1 MAVSPNDPTC
11 GFHQKEVVDFLNE
24 QIIQN
29 GVSPCFYVMHVSK
42 SWGDME
48 MKLRDILKNP
58 GISGG
63 IKEACAWTIL
73 ALAVRF
79 AERQKREDAEKIK
92 ELQNQ
97 LEEQKLLTG
106 ALLGTVSRL
115 RERQEKEKEKARSPW
130 QQSLKVLSRVPEER
144 NLLRRE
150 RRVGT
155 QARKQARTEGE
166 NQKGTSRTLSHPHSP
181 SSQSKSGESR
191 KGSGRRI
198 SAAPGT
204 SAREGEAEKDKEVS
218 QPWNDK
224 EVTILSPSQVSGA
237 RAKVGKLPAVDLS
250 QSSCSSLATLSPP
263 GATAAAAACSSEKDS
278 ERKYRGKH
286 HPTRNFLSERFTGF
300 SGLSYRERLGIRR
313 RIGDWDCA
321 QCHLMNF
328 SWRNICFKCKSSRHT
343 KEGRGSVPIRALTEF

>member
-1 MAVSPNDPTC
+1 MAVNINDPAC
-11 GFHQKEVVDFLNE
+11 GFHQKEVVDFLND
-24 QIIQN
+24 QIIKN
-29 GVSPCFYVMHVSK
+29 GISPCFYVIHMSK
-42 SWGDME
+42 SWGDLE
-48 MKLRDILKNP
+48 MKLRDILNNP
-58 GISGG
+58 GVSGS

-92 ELQNQ
+92 ELQDQ

-115 RERQEKEKEKARSPW
+115 REKQEKEKEKARSPR
-130 QQSLKVLSRVPEER
+130 QRSLEVLRGVLEER

-150 RRVGT
+150 HRVGT

-166 NQKGTSRTLSHPHSP
+166 NQKGTSRTLSRPHSP

-191 KGSGRRI
+191 RGSGRKF

-204 SAREGEAEKDKEVS
+204 SAREGEAKDKEVS

-224 EVTILSPSQVSGA
+224 EVTILSRSQVSGA
-237 RAKVGKLPAVDLS
+237 RAKAGKLPAVDLS
-250 QSSCSSLATLSPP
+250 QSSCSSPATLSPP
-263 GATAAAAACSSEKDS
+263 GAAAEACSVKDS

-286 HPTRNFLSERFTGF
+286 HPTRNFLPERFEPYPGSPYSARF
-300 SGLSYRERLGIRR
+300 SIRR
-313 RIGDWDCA
+313 RTGDWDCA

-328 SWRNICFKCKSSRHT
+328 SWRNICFKCKNSRHT
-343 KEGRGSVPIRALTEF
+343 K

>member
-1 MAVSPNDPTC
+1 MAINLNDPAC
-11 GFHQKEVVDFLNE
+11 GFHQKEVADFLNE

-29 GVSPCFYVMHVSK
+29 GVSPCFYVMHMSK

-48 MKLRDILKNP
+48 MKLRDILNNP

-63 IKEACAWTIL
+63 MKEACAWTIL

-92 ELQNQ
+92 QLQDQ

-115 RERQEKEKEKARSPW
+115 RKKQEKEKEKARSHR
-130 QQSLKVLSRVPEER
+130 QQSLKVLRGVPEER

-150 RRVGT
+150 HRVRI

-166 NQKGTSRTLSHPHSP
+166 NRKGTSRTLSRPHSP
-181 SSQSKSGESR
+181 SSQYKSGELR
-191 KGSGRRI
+191 KGSGGRI
-198 SAAPGT
+198 TAAPGT
-204 SAREGEAEKDKEVS
+204 SAREGEERHKEVS

-224 EVTILSPSQVSGA
+224 EVTILSRSQVSGA
-237 RAKVGKLPAVDLS
+237 RTKAGKLPAVDLS

-263 GATAAAAACSSEKDS
+263 GAAAETAACSSVKDS
-278 ERKYRGKH
+278 KRKYKGKH
-286 HPTRNFLSERFTGF
+286 HPTRSFLPEMFKRYPGLPYSERF
-300 SGLSYRERLGIRR
+300 SIRR

-321 QCHLMNF
+321 QCHSMNF
-328 SWRNICFKCKSSRHT
+328 SWRNICFKCKNSRHT
-343 KEGRGSVPIRALTEF
+343 KEGRGSAPIRALIEF

>member
-1 MAVSPNDPTC
+1 MAVNLNDPAC

-24 QIIQN
+24 QIIKN
-29 GVSPCFYVMHVSK
+29 GVSPCFYVMHKSK

-48 MKLRDILKNP
+48 MTLRDILNNP
-58 GISGG
+58 EISGG

-92 ELQNQ
+92 ELQDQ
-97 LEEQKLLTG
+97 LEEQKLLTD
-106 ALLGTVSRL
+106 ALLGTVRRL
-115 RERQEKEKEKARSPW
+115 REKQEKEKEKDRSRR
-130 QQSLKVLSRVPEER
+130 QQSLEVLRGVPEER

-150 RRVGT
+150 HRVGT
-155 QARKQARTEGE
+155 RKQARTEGE
-166 NQKGTSRTLSHPHSP
+166 NQKGTSGTLSRPHSP

-198 SAAPGT
+198 TAAPGT
-204 SAREGEAEKDKEVS
+204 SARAGEAKDKEVS

-224 EVTILSPSQVSGA
+224 EVTILSRSQVSGS
-237 RAKVGKLPAVDLS
+237 RAKAGKLPAVDLS

-263 GATAAAAACSSEKDS
+263 GAAAEAAACSSVKDS
-278 ERKYRGKH
+278 KRNYRGKH
-286 HPTRNFLSERFTGF
+286 HPTRKFLPERFKQYP
-300 SGLSYRERLGIRR
+300 GLSYSARFSIRR

-328 SWRNICFKCKSSRHT
+328 SWRNICFKCKNSRHT